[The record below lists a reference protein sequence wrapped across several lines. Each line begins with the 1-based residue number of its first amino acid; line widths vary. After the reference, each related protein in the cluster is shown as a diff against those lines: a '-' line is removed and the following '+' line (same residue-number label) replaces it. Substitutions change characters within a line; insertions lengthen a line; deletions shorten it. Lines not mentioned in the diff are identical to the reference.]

1 MMVKGKKEAVRGNV
15 VATVLLASII
25 GTTISAA
32 TALSSL
38 SGSSDAILAASL
50 TAALPIDPAEKGAQS
65 QGAKGRDGEPVLTKE
80 LRQRRE
86 QVDAL
91 TERAKKAR
99 SVFRD
104 SLFALAVSL
113 CLAFFASLEVA
124 IVHFKRPKA
133 DRALA
138 V

>member
-1 MMVKGKKEAVRGNV
+1 MMFKGKKEAMRGKV

-38 SGSSDAILAASL
+38 SGSSNAVLAATL
-50 TAALPIDPAEKGAQS
+50 TAALPSDSAEKGTEAQV
-65 QGAKGRDGEPVLTKE
+65 AKGRDGAPVLTKE

-86 QVDAL
+86 QVHAL
-91 TERAKKAR
+91 MEQAKKAR
-99 SVFRD
+99 SVFRA

-124 IVHFKRPKA
+124 IVHFKKPKA
-133 DRALA
+133 GSALA